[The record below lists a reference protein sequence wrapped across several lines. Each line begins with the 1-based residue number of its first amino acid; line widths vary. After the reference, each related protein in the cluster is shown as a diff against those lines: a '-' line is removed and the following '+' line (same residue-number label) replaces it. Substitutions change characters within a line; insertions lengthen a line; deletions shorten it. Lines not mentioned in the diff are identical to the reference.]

1 MASHEPHA
9 RPTPLSIADDR
20 CVVIAEVAQ
29 GHDGSLGFA
38 HSFIDLAARA
48 GVDAVKFQTHIAAA
62 ESSPDEPWRVRFSYE
77 DDSRYAYWQRME
89 FTEPQWEGLRDHCV
103 ESGLG
108 FVSSA
113 FSVEA
118 VELLQRVGVS
128 AWKISSGEILSGELL
143 PVMAGDGLPVLVSTG
158 MSTLAEIEATVAECR
173 RLGVDPVLLQCTS
186 MYPTPP
192 ERVGLNVLTDL
203 AVRHGCPVGLSDHSG
218 TIYPG
223 IAAVALGAVALE
235 VHLTFS
241 RAMFG
246 PDSPVSLEPG
256 ELADL
261 VQGVRFLERA
271 RQSPVDKDEVAG
283 DLTEMRTLFGKSL
296 VTVAPLPE
304 GTVLTEEHL
313 TAKKPAT
320 GILAADR
327 RSVVGRTLR
336 RAVDAGHV
344 LAPSD
349 LTDGP

>member
-1 MASHEPHA
+1 
-9 RPTPLSIADDR
+9 
-20 CVVIAEVAQ
+20 
-29 GHDGSLGFA
+29 
-38 HSFIDLAARA
+38 
-48 GVDAVKFQTHIAAA
+48 
-62 ESSPDEPWRVRFSYE
+62 
-77 DDSRYAYWQRME
+77 
-89 FTEPQWEGLRDHCV
+89 
-103 ESGLG
+103 
-108 FVSSA
+108 
-113 FSVEA
+113 
-118 VELLQRVGVS
+118 
-128 AWKISSGEILSGELL
+128 
-143 PVMAGDGLPVLVSTG
+143 
-158 MSTLAEIEATVAECR
+158 
-173 RLGVDPVLLQCTS
+173 
-186 MYPTPP
+186 
-192 ERVGLNVLTDL
+192 
-203 AVRHGCPVGLSDHSG
+203 VRHGCPVCLSDHSG